1 MSIPSLVACREVA
14 PELGPGEEKCTQG
27 GKEKRKKKEKRK
39 RKRKEREKREKEREK
54 KRKD

>member
-1 MSIPSLVACREVA
+1 MRSTAGTARALLSPSS
-14 PELGPGEEKCTQG
+14 GPGEEKCTQG